1 MTKCSAQTV
10 LDFFPGLL
18 VVVRSDAPDI
28 SSDAGSLL
36 LRLVDDQLGLT
47 RALAPLIPDDR
58 RPARVIHDREEQFR
72 QRVYQIAL
80 GYEDCNDADRLRHDP
95 LLKTACDRRPKDDAG
110 LSSQPTLSRFEN
122 GMPGRA
128 IGRLTRALERLWL
141 DSLSPDESVVILD
154 IDSTDDETHGR
165 QQLSFFHGFFD
176 HYVYHPVMIFDG
188 DGQLITAILRP
199 GNQHASRGAA
209 GLLRRL
215 ILKIRKRCPSA
226 AIVVR
231 SDSGFANPRILR
243 ELERLDESLGG
254 VDYLMGMARNQ
265 VLERRL
271 APLMDAVVQE
281 QVGHE
286 RIRRFDHF
294 QYAAGSWQRSRR
306 IIAKAE
312 VTWLGP
318 NPRFVITTIEGFDP
332 EDLYRAYCERGQS
345 ENHLKDLKRALKAD
359 RLSCHR
365 FQANFLRL
373 LLHAA
378 AYRLLFSLRR
388 LVGQIQPNFATLQ
401 FDTLRLRFLKVAGVV
416 KESARRILVQL
427 PESFVDEEIFHQ
439 TAALAASPPAPS

>member
-1 MTKCSAQTV
+1 MTKCNAQTV
-10 LDFFPGLL
+10 LDFFPGLS
-18 VVVRSDAPDI
+18 VVVRSDAPAI
-28 SSDAGSLL
+28 SSDAGALL

-47 RALAPLIPDDR
+47 RGLAPLIPDER
-58 RPARVIHDREEQFR
+58 RPDRVVHEREEQFR

-95 LLKTACDRRPKDDAG
+95 LLKTACDRRPKDEAG
-110 LSSQPTLSRFEN
+110 LSSQPTLSRLEN
-122 GMPGRA
+122 QMPGHA

-154 IDSTDDETHGR
+154 IDSTADETHGR

-176 HYVYHPVMIFDG
+176 HYVYHPVVIFDG
-188 DGQLITAILRP
+188 NGQLITAILRP
-199 GNQHASRGAA
+199 GNQHASRGAV

-215 ILKIRKRCPSA
+215 ILKIRKRCPDA

-231 SDSGFANPRILR
+231 SDSGFTVPRILR
-243 ELERLDESLGG
+243 ELERLDESIGG

-271 APLMDAVVQE
+271 APLMDTVVRE
-281 QVGHE
+281 QVGRE
-286 RIRRFDHF
+286 KIRRFDDF

-345 ENHLKDLKRALKAD
+345 ENHLKDLKLALKAD

-373 LLHAA
+373 LFHAA
-378 AYRLLFSLRR
+378 AYRLLFALRR
-388 LVGQIQPNFATLQ
+388 LTGQIRPTFATLQ
-401 FDTLRLRFLKVAGVV
+401 FDTLRLRLLKVAGMV

-427 PESFVDEEIFHQ
+427 PESFTHTETFHQ
-439 TAALAASPPAPS
+439 TAALAASKPAPS